1 MVDFGIV
8 LAYFAV
14 IFTIGLRARA
24 DSAADPEEYFLSSR
38 SLRWPS
44 IAISTIATNIEAG
57 HFLSVAGAAYVDG
70 LALANFELNAIFGI
84 VVATFFFIPLY
95 LRLRVVT
102 ISQFFEQRFGPQIAL
117 AYAVLMI
124 ALYAFLYLG
133 TALFW
138 AAYALDGIF
147 TEMVA
152 WISDRQAVR
161 LAVLIVALGAFSA
174 LYTYLGGLRAV
185 VRTDLA
191 QFVLL
196 LGGGLITVTV
206 AVHHLGGWAA
216 LFGKTGHLMHLHL
229 PRDHPTVPWIA
240 LLGMNLLNL
249 NYWGANQ
256 VILQRALAAKSL
268 RDAQVGLL
276 VGGVLKYVMLLIIVI
291 PGIAMAGI
299 LADAPLDDPD
309 TVYITL
315 VNQFLPAGLRGLIVC
330 GLFASLMSTVDSIF
344 NSVSTLWSI
353 DIYKRHLRRD
363 ASPHDIVRMGKLAI
377 LGALVTGVLFAFAV
391 VFFKTGSLQAD
402 PLTHWFNELSYY
414 VKNGFVVIVTAAVF
428 LIRPSRRLVLGA
440 LLGSMAMY
448 LGFATWSRRPTGAWR
463 GSVRGCSPRWSW
475 PMSCFIELAGTVRSA
490 YRTRGGHPA
499 LSQRASKSDRVYVA
513 TGGFARP
520 RPAFLFGSAS
530 ADALCPPQ
538 TLEV

>member
-1 MVDFGIV
+1 MIV
-8 LAYFAV
+8 LY
-14 IFTIGLRARA
+14 
-24 DSAADPEEYFLSSR
+24 
-38 SLRWPS
+38 
-44 IAISTIATNIEAG
+44 
-57 HFLSVAGAAYVDG
+57 
-70 LALANFELNAIFGI
+70 AL
-84 VVATFFFIPLY
+84 
-95 LRLRVVT
+95 
-102 ISQFFEQRFGPQIAL
+102 
-117 AYAVLMI
+117 
-124 ALYAFLYLG
+124 LYLG

-152 WISDRQAVR
+152 WISDSQAVR
-161 LAVLIVALGAFSA
+161 LAVLIVALGMFSA
-174 LYTYLGGLRAV
+174 VYTYLGGLRAV

-196 LGGGLITVTV
+196 LGGGLITVAV

-229 PRDHPTVPWIA
+229 PRDHQTVPWTA

-276 VGGVLKYVMLLIIVI
+276 VGGVLKYVMLFIIVI

-363 ASPHDIVRMGKLAI
+363 ASPYDIVRMGKMAI
-377 LGALVTGVLFAFAV
+377 LGALVTGVLFAFTV

-448 LGFATWSRRPTGAWR
+448 LGFTL
-463 GSVRGCSPRWSW
+463 VW
-475 PMSCFIELAGTVRSA
+475 PETSYLVRSGWVIVLSFA
-490 YRTRGGHPA
+490 AVAVPTMMRQGWRIPLRDLVAAPDRGVARFGA
-499 LSQRASKSDRVYVA
+499 GLLASLVLAHV
-513 TGGFARP
+513 
-520 RPAFLFGSAS
+520 LFH
-530 ADALCPPQ
+530 
-538 TLEV
+538 

>member
-8 LAYFAV
+8 LTYFAV
-14 IFTIGLRARA
+14 IFTIGLRSRA
-24 DSAADPEEYFLSSR
+24 DSTADPEEYFLSSR

-44 IAISTIATNIEAG
+44 IAISVIATNIEAG

-95 LRLRVVT
+95 LRLRIVT
-102 ISQFFEQRFGPQIAL
+102 ISQFFEQRFGPRIAL

-147 TEMVA
+147 AEMVV
-152 WISDRQAVR
+152 WMSDSQAVR

-174 LYTYLGGLRAV
+174 AYTYLGGLRAV

-206 AVHHLGGWAA
+206 AVHRLGGWSA
-216 LFGKTGHLMHLHL
+216 LFGRTGPLMPLHL
-229 PRDHPTVPWIA
+229 PRDHPTLPWTA
-240 LLGMNLLNL
+240 LIGMNLLNL

-268 RDAQVGLL
+268 RDAQLGFL

-315 VNQFLPAGLRGLIVC
+315 VNEFLPAGLRGLIVC

-363 ASPHDIVRMGKLAI
+363 ASPQDIVRMGKVAI
-377 LGALVTGVLFAFAV
+377 LGALVTGVLFAFTV

-440 LLGSMAMY
+440 LLSSMAMY
-448 LGFATWSRRPTGAWR
+448 PGFTL
-463 GSVRGCSPRWSW
+463 VW
-475 PMSCFIELAGTVRSA
+475 PETSYLVRS
-490 YRTRGGHPA
+490 GWVIV
-499 LSQRASKSDRVYVA
+499 LSFAAVAVPTFIRQGWRIPLRDLFAASDKGVA
-513 TGGFARP
+513 RLGAGLLASLVV
-520 RPAFLFGSAS
+520 AHVLFH
-530 ADALCPPQ
+530 
-538 TLEV
+538 

>member
-1 MVDFGIV
+1 MWDTASGSAATTCGRSRIDRWSTSGSSSRTSPS
-8 LAYFAV
+8 

-174 LYTYLGGLRAV
+174 LYTHLGGLRAV

-229 PRDHPTVPWIA
+229 PRDHQTVPWTA

-448 LGFATWSRRPTGAWR
+448 LGFTL
-463 GSVRGCSPRWSW
+463 VW
-475 PMSCFIELAGTVRSA
+475 PETSYLVRSGWVIVLSFA
-490 YRTRGGHPA
+490 AVAVPTMMRQGWRIPLRDLVAAPDRGVARFGA
-499 LSQRASKSDRVYVA
+499 GLLASLVLAHV
-513 TGGFARP
+513 
-520 RPAFLFGSAS
+520 LFH
-530 ADALCPPQ
+530 
-538 TLEV
+538 

>member
-8 LAYFAV
+8 LAYFVV
-14 IFTIGLRARA
+14 IFTIGLRART
-24 DSAADPEEYFLSSR
+24 DSAANPDEYFLSSR

-44 IAISTIATNIEAG
+44 IAISTIATNIGAS

-84 VVATFFFIPLY
+84 VVAAFFFVPLY

-102 ISQFFEQRFGPQIAL
+102 ISQFFEQRLGPQIAL

-124 ALYAFLYLG
+124 VLYALLYLG

-152 WISDRQAVR
+152 WISDSQAVR
-161 LAVLIVALGAFSA
+161 LAVLIVVLGAFSA

-185 VRTDLA
+185 VRTDLV

-196 LGGGLITVTV
+196 LGGGLITVSV
-206 AVHHLGGWAA
+206 AVHHLGGWSA
-216 LFGKTGHLMHLHL
+216 LFTETGHLMHLHL
-229 PRDHPTVPWIA
+229 PRDHQTLPWTAII
-240 LLGMNLLNL
+240 GMNLLNL

-276 VGGVLKYVMLLIIVI
+276 VGGVLKYAMLLIIVI

-353 DIYKRHLRRD
+353 DIYKRYLRPD
-363 ASPHDIVRMGKLAI
+363 APPQDIVRMGKVAI
-377 LGALVTGVLFAFAV
+377 LGAFVAGLLFAFTV
-391 VFFKTGSLQAD
+391 VLFKTGSLQQD

-428 LIRPSRRLVLGA
+428 LVRPSRHLVLGA
-440 LLGSMAMY
+440 SLGSIAMY
-448 LGFATWSRRPTGAWR
+448 LGFKLAWPET
-463 GSVRGCSPRWSW
+463 SY
-475 PMSCFIELAGTVRSA
+475 LVRS
-490 YRTRGGHPA
+490 GWVIV
-499 LSQRASKSDRVYVA
+499 LSFAAVAVPTMMRHGWRIPFRELVAAPDRSVARFGAGLLASLVLAHV
-513 TGGFARP
+513 
-520 RPAFLFGSAS
+520 LFH
-530 ADALCPPQ
+530 
-538 TLEV
+538 

>member
-174 LYTYLGGLRAV
+174 LYTHLGGLRAV

-229 PRDHPTVPWIA
+229 PRDHQTVPWTA

-448 LGFATWSRRPTGAWR
+448 LGFTL
-463 GSVRGCSPRWSW
+463 VW
-475 PMSCFIELAGTVRSA
+475 PETSYLVRSGWVIVLSFA
-490 YRTRGGHPA
+490 AVAVPTMMRQGWRIPLRDLVAAPDRGVARFGA
-499 LSQRASKSDRVYVA
+499 GLLASLVLAHV
-513 TGGFARP
+513 
-520 RPAFLFGSAS
+520 LFH
-530 ADALCPPQ
+530 
-538 TLEV
+538 

>member
-24 DSAADPEEYFLSSR
+24 DAAADPEEYFLSSR

-70 LALANFELNAIFGI
+70 LAQANFELNAIFGI
-84 VVATFFFIPLY
+84 VVAAFFFIPLY

-117 AYAVLMI
+117 AYALLMI
-124 ALYAFLYLG
+124 ALYALLYLG

-138 AAYALDGIF
+138 AAYTLDGIF

-152 WISDRQAVR
+152 WISDSQAVR

-196 LGGGLITVTV
+196 LGGGLITMSV
-206 AVHHLGGWAA
+206 AVHHLGGWSA
-216 LFGKTGHLMHLHL
+216 LFDTTGHLMHLHL
-229 PRDHPTVPWIA
+229 PRDHPTVPWTA
-240 LLGMNLLNL
+240 LIGMNLLNL

-276 VGGVLKYVMLLIIVI
+276 VGGVLKYAMLLIIVI

-309 TVYITL
+309 TVYLTL
-315 VNQFLPAGLRGLIVC
+315 VNRLLPAGLRGLIVC

-344 NSVSTLWSI
+344 NSVATLWSI

-363 ASPHDIVRMGKLAI
+363 ASPQDVVRMGKVAI
-377 LGALVTGVLFAFAV
+377 LGAFVTGLLFAFTV
-391 VFFKTGSLQAD
+391 VALKTGSLQED

-414 VKNGFVVIVTAAVF
+414 VKNGFVVLVTAAVF
-428 LIRPSRRLVLGA
+428 LIRPSRHLVMGTVLGSIA
-440 LLGSMAMY
+440 LY
-448 LGFATWSRRPTGAWR
+448 LGFTLM
-463 GSVRGCSPRWSW
+463 W
-475 PMSCFIELAGTVRSA
+475 PETSYLVRSGWVIVISFA
-490 YRTRGGHPA
+490 VVAVPTMLRHGWRVPLRELIAAPDRGVARFGA
-499 LSQRASKSDRVYVA
+499 GLFASLVLAHV
-513 TGGFARP
+513 
-520 RPAFLFGSAS
+520 LFH
-530 ADALCPPQ
+530 
-538 TLEV
+538 

>member
-14 IFTIGLRARA
+14 IFTVGLRARV
-24 DSAADPEEYFLSSR
+24 DSTAGPEEYFLSSR

-70 LALANFELNAIFGI
+70 LAQANFELNAIFGI
-84 VVATFFFIPLY
+84 VVAAFVFVPLY

-102 ISQFFEQRFGPQIAL
+102 ISQFFEQRFGPTIAL
-117 AYAVLMI
+117 AYALLMI

-147 TEMVA
+147 AEMVA
-152 WISDRQAVR
+152 WISDSQAVR
-161 LAVLIVALGAFSA
+161 LIVLIVALGAFSA

-196 LGGGLITVTV
+196 LGGGLITVFI
-206 AVHHLGGWAA
+206 AVHHLGGWSA
-216 LFGKTGHLMHLHL
+216 LFGTTGHLMHLHL
-229 PRDHPTVPWIA
+229 PRDHPTVPWTA
-240 LLGMNLLNL
+240 LIGINLLNL

-268 RDAQVGLL
+268 WHAQVGLL
-276 VGGVLKYVMLLIIVI
+276 VGGVLKYAMLLIIVI
-291 PGIAMAGI
+291 PGIALAGI

-309 TVYITL
+309 TAYITL
-315 VNQFLPAGLRGLIVC
+315 VTRFLPAGLRGLIAC
-330 GLFASLMSTVDSIF
+330 GLFASLMSTVDSIY
-344 NSVSTLWSI
+344 NSVATLSSI

-363 ASPHDIVRMGKLAI
+363 ASPQDIVRVGKVAI
-377 LGALVTGVLFAFAV
+377 LGAFVTGLLFAFAV
-391 VFFKTGSLQAD
+391 VALKTGSLQED
-402 PLTHWFNELSYY
+402 PLTHWFNEVSYY
-414 VKNGFVVIVTAAVF
+414 VKNGFVVLVTAAVF
-428 LIRPSRRLVLGA
+428 LIRPSRHLVLGTVLGSIALYFGFA
-440 LLGSMAMY
+440 LLWPETSY
-448 LGFATWSRRPTGAWR
+448 L
-463 GSVRGCSPRWSW
+463 
-475 PMSCFIELAGTVRSA
+475 VRSGWVIVLSFGVVA
-490 YRTRGGHPA
+490 VPTMLRQGWRIPLRELITAPDRGVARFGVG
-499 LSQRASKSDRVYVA
+499 LFASLVVA
-513 TGGFARP
+513 HI
-520 RPAFLFGSAS
+520 LFH
-530 ADALCPPQ
+530 
-538 TLEV
+538 

>member
-44 IAISTIATNIEAG
+44 IAISTIATNISAG

-70 LALANFELNAIFGI
+70 LAQANFELNAIFGI
-84 VVATFFFIPLY
+84 LVAAFFFVPLY
-95 LRLRVVT
+95 LRLRVIT
-102 ISQFFEQRFGPQIAL
+102 ISQFFEQRLGPRIAL

-124 ALYAFLYLG
+124 ALYALLYLG

-152 WISDRQAVR
+152 WISDSQAVR

-185 VRTDLA
+185 VRTDLV

-196 LGGGLITVTV
+196 LGGGLITVSV
-206 AVHHLGGWAA
+206 AVYHLGGWSA
-216 LFGKTGHLMHLHL
+216 LFVKTGHLMHLHL
-229 PRDHPTVPWIA
+229 PRDHQTLPWTA
-240 LLGMNLLNL
+240 LIGMNLLNL

-256 VILQRALAAKSL
+256 VILQRALAARSL

-276 VGGVLKYVMLLIIVI
+276 VGGVLKYVMLLVIVI

-309 TVYITL
+309 TVYFTL

-353 DIYKRHLRRD
+353 DIYKRYLRRD
-363 ASPHDIVRMGKLAI
+363 ASPQDIVRIGKAAI
-377 LGALVTGVLFAFAV
+377 LGTFAAGVLFAFTV

-414 VKNGFVVIVTAAVF
+414 VKNGYVVIVTAAVF
-428 LIRPSRRLVLGA
+428 LIRPSRHLVMGA
-440 LLGSMAMY
+440 LLGSMALY
-448 LGFATWSRRPTGAWR
+448 LGCTL
-463 GSVRGCSPRWSW
+463 VW
-475 PMSCFIELAGTVRSA
+475 PETAYLVRSGWVIVISFA
-490 YRTRGGHPA
+490 AVAVPTMMRHGWRIPLRDLVAAPDRGVTRFGAG
-499 LSQRASKSDRVYVA
+499 LLASLVLAHV
-513 TGGFARP
+513 
-520 RPAFLFGSAS
+520 LFH
-530 ADALCPPQ
+530 
-538 TLEV
+538 